1 MLYSIDEHEMN
12 LAGIAKPS
20 LDLGTKGSQIELDTR
35 YADFERTVE
44 DYCLRDPMFSSQID
58 ELCQN
63 YTEQELQ
70 HAASLYAGD
79 LFSARNDILQF
90 MSINCDQ
97 KGEIP
102 TGLVEYYKELQ
113 SKLSEAAIYNKMLQ
127 IAIEIKHE
135 ENFLQEEEE

>member
-1 MLYSIDEHEMN
+1 MLYSIDEHEMS
-12 LAGIAKPS
+12 LTGIAKPS
-20 LDLGTKGSQIELDTR
+20 LDLGTKRTQLELDSR

-70 HAASLYAGD
+70 HAASLYADD

-90 MSINCDQ
+90 MSINCDWN
-97 KGEIP
+97 GEIP
-102 TGLVEYYKELQ
+102 ADLLGDYKELQ
-113 SKLSEAAIYNKMLQ
+113 SKLSEAAIYSKILQ
-127 IAIEIKHE
+127 IATDIKHA
-135 ENFLQEEEE
+135 

>member
-70 HAASLYAGD
+70 HAASLYADD
-79 LFSARNDILQF
+79 LSSARNDILQF
-90 MSINCDQ
+90 MSINCDRN
-97 KGEIP
+97 GEIP
-102 TGLVEYYKELQ
+102 ADLLGDYKELQ
-113 SKLSEAAIYNKMLQ
+113 SKLSEAAIYSKMLQ
-127 IAIEIKHE
+127 IATDIKHA
-135 ENFLQEEEE
+135 